1 MKLICLLH
9 KKPGRAIKI
18 ILLVSKKDL
27 SEELK
32 RKRKLELKD
41 ISSYYSNRAV
51 IYYSNKYELRN
62 LALAFTLLP
71 KLLYS
76 FNYTAN
82 CKSSTLKNAK
92 EFLFSLISTYPYI
105 NGRESEEILEKMVKK
120 YKIKEVLIEE
130 LEDLKIVYSDNEK
143 KLTLTI

>member
-9 KKPGRAIKI
+9 KKPKRAIKI

-41 ISSYYSNRAV
+41 ISSYYGNRAV
-51 IYYSNKYELRN
+51 IYYSNRYELKDI
-62 LALAFTLLP
+62 ALILESHF
-71 KLLYS
+71 KHDSSYVV
-76 FNYTAN
+76 N